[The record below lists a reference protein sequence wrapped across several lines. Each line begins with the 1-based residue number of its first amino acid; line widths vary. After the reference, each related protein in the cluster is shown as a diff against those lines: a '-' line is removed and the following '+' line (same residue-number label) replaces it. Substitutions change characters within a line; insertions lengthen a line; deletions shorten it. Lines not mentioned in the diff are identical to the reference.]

1 MLFSKYTNSQLG
13 AVVGVGRRR
22 VGVAVGGRWVAVG
35 GTGVNVGVAVARVV
49 GVTVGVSVTVGV
61 GVSVG
66 VGVWIGVAVNGG
78 VGVLVAVGVAVGA
91 GAMRDQTGQV
101 QLTVIIIG
109 ANIIARTVPLFL
121 FRSVVLFPWPAGYCV
136 RRRDLG
142 CVPRSTC
149 PRYYPPT
156 YSKTMLVNCPF
167 CSQLVNTMSSVSDRG
182 TGLPWL
188 STMSI

>member
-22 VGVAVGGRWVAVG
+22 VGVAVGGRRVAVG
-35 GTGVNVGVAVARVV
+35 GTGVNVGVSVARVV

-91 GAMRDQTGQV
+91 GEKSDAKGQLQAMVSIIAT
-101 QLTVIIIG
+101 TVIHR
-109 ANIIARTVPLFL
+109 AVALFA
-121 FRSVVLFPWPAGYCV
+121 FKSAVLFSRLNPFG
-136 RRRDLG
+136 RDRQSL
-142 CVPRSTC
+142 RSFDYLAHAKVMLTNS
-149 PRYYPPT
+149 PPT
-156 YSKTMLVNCPF
+156 SQLANGMSTAFDIGTGF
-167 CSQLVNTMSSVSDRG
+167 CSL
-182 TGLPWL
+182 
-188 STMSI
+188 

>member
-13 AVVGVGRRR
+13 GVVGVGRRR

-91 GAMRDQTGQV
+91 GEKSDAKGQLQAMVSIIAT
-101 QLTVIIIG
+101 TVIDR
-109 ANIIARTVPLFL
+109 AVALFL

-167 CSQLVNTMSSVSDRG
+167 CSQLVNTMGTVSDRG

-188 STMSI
+188 STISI

>member
-22 VGVAVGGRWVAVG
+22 VGVAVGGRRVAVG
-35 GTGVNVGVAVARVV
+35 GTGVNVGVSVARVV

-91 GAMRDQTGQV
+91 GEKSDAKGQLQAMVSIIAT
-101 QLTVIIIG
+101 TVIHR
-109 ANIIARTVPLFL
+109 AVALFAFKSAVL
-121 FRSVVLFPWPAGYCV
+121 LSRLSADHLRGNPFGRDRQSLRSFDYLAHAKVMLTNSP
-136 RRRDLG
+136 
-142 CVPRSTC
+142 PRSQLANGMSTAFDIG
-149 PRYYPPT
+149 T
-156 YSKTMLVNCPF
+156 GF
-167 CSQLVNTMSSVSDRG
+167 CSL
-182 TGLPWL
+182 
-188 STMSI
+188 